1 MINNNIIK
9 EYWIKNISKFKKI
22 VNDIP
27 YHDKGIWYTEAFL
40 FCSICDLLNVD
51 AIIESGVANGQSTE
65 IFANYFNFNISAI
78 DNDNYN
84 IFQKTNTRLEKYN
97 NLNLIKGNSFDIIP
111 DIIQQNNNLKFG
123 VFIDGPKAQGAAG
136 LRQKLLVNKN
146 ILCFGFHDYYGSNK
160 NAIGIFD
167 NSFITHE
174 LDFINEFRY
183 LDNKV
188 LETEPEQ
195 SKYINGPG
203 LCVEVR

>member
-97 NLNLIKGNSFDIIP
+97 NFTGEKATYTPKSGRVLIFPSWLKHSVYPFYCDGERRSMSF
-111 DIIQQNNNLKFG
+111 
-123 VFIDGPKAQGAAG
+123 
-136 LRQKLLVNKN
+136 
-146 ILCFGFHDYYGSNK
+146 
-160 NAIGIFD
+160 NAYF
-167 NSFITHE
+167 T
-174 LDFINEFRY
+174 
-183 LDNKV
+183 K
-188 LETEPEQ
+188 
-195 SKYINGPG
+195 
-203 LCVEVR
+203 